1 MKRLS
6 VIALVAV
13 AWLAASLWASAPAAA
28 QTPVQRGKSLDVL
41 LSSASGATNLSF
53 GLTYPFSFILD
64 GTLNYQTQSGT
75 STVDVGARYWF
86 PVRPAGFSP
95 YVGGGLIL
103 ASSTGFYL
111 GGGAAVSLA
120 SQWNGYVGVNLRSVG
135 GTSNTAFDVGAQY
148 IFGRYVGGV
157 VGLASYG
164 GTSSIYV
171 GATFNY

>member
-1 MKRLS
+1 MNRPSL
-6 VIALVAV
+6 IALVAAV
-13 AWLAASLWASAPAAA
+13 GLAASLWAPAPAAA
-28 QTPVQRGKSLDVL
+28 QTPVQRGKTLDL
-41 LSSASGATNLSF
+41 LLFSTSGATTMSF
-53 GLTYPFSFILD
+53 GVTYPFGFILD
-64 GTLNYQTQSGT
+64 GTLNYQTSGGT
-75 STVDVGARYWF
+75 SVVDLGARYWF

-95 YVGGGLIL
+95 YVGGGLIF
-103 ASSTGFYL
+103 ATSTGFYL

-135 GTSNTAFDVGAQY
+135 GTSTTAFDVGAQY

-157 VGLASYG
+157 IGLTGAG